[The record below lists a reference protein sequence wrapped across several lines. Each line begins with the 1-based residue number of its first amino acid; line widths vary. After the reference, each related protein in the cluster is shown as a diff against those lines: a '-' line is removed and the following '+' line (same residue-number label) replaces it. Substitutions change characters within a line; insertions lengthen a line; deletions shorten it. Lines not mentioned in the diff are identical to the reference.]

1 MDMLK
6 SKIIE
11 SQNLFLET
19 HLDYC
24 QTVITTGIKKETSL
38 VFQAEANWKREDFQ
52 RVLSSIFDNRNYSSY
67 QANYNFDLLDL
78 EVKDYNQEFLQTV
91 WDAMTNPNK
100 LGGLSIKSSYTLAT
114 ALQTI
119 FSDWYNIHYIVKS
132 GEDTNEEMSPGKK
145 ALVLLELLISLKDSK
160 CPILID
166 QPEDDLDN
174 RSIYEDLVQY
184 IKSKKLERQIIVVTH
199 NANVVLGA
207 DAEDIII
214 CYNEKNLRISIMA
227 TYFELKR
234 YIGKLFGQRDLEDN
248 DDDISVSL
256 TNRRSYS
263 DGNSISFIISNSDL
277 KDLYDKVSE
286 FSTGNLEFMTPKSYE
301 VAVNLDY
308 PFLHRDDCQIIS
320 NDVSNGIKYTLA
332 SLSIEYCI
340 FLLLEIIDSYKTD
353 NRRPV
358 ILMRLHR
365 SIDYCHRPQNSE
377 EVTFQTLLP
386 QMIDVLSLKIDADK
400 PTTQSDFREYK
411 TSFSFQFMYRSGV
424 ALIEFLDID
433 DIFHLNRTIRDRIDF
448 TQFDTPPLRKYSSD
462 VVDYY
467 KLALASNDPY
477 IEYLSFYHVMEY
489 FYDEVFKNKMVED
502 LRAKITHPDFV
513 YKDDDKVY
521 QIALFVKNRM

>member
-1 MDMLK
+1 
-6 SKIIE
+6 
-11 SQNLFLET
+11 
-19 HLDYC
+19 
-24 QTVITTGIKKETSL
+24 
-38 VFQAEANWKREDFQ
+38 
-52 RVLSSIFDNRNYSSY
+52 
-67 QANYNFDLLDL
+67 
-78 EVKDYNQEFLQTV
+78 
-91 WDAMTNPNK
+91 
-100 LGGLSIKSSYTLAT
+100 
-114 ALQTI
+114 
-119 FSDWYNIHYIVKS
+119 
-132 GEDTNEEMSPGKK
+132 
-145 ALVLLELLISLKDSK
+145 
-160 CPILID
+160 
-166 QPEDDLDN
+166 
-174 RSIYEDLVQY
+174 
-184 IKSKKLERQIIVVTH
+184 
-199 NANVVLGA
+199 
-207 DAEDIII
+207 
-214 CYNEKNLRISIMA
+214 MA

-521 QIALFVKNRM
+521 QIGLFVKNRMQMDDKSGLGDERESLKYVLCEYVPIDDLKTRISLIDPNATQYYQSTKVGFCNAPIIPWGDTQGVYTQLAKRIYFTRNSLVHSKSGKNNERYKPYSDEVQLQKETPLAKAIAELIIINSSSIM

>member
-1 MDMLK
+1 MTLKKENRKNEQIHRLSEKIPNEKSKLKQAQERKQTAARLVQTMDMLK

-67 QANYNFDLLDL
+67 KANYNFDLLDL

-100 LGGLSIKSSYTLAT
+100 LGGLSIKPSYTLTT

-214 CYNEKNLRISIMA
+214 CYNEKNL
-227 TYFELKR
+227 EDKHHG
-234 YIGKLFGQRDLEDN
+234 YIF
-248 DDDISVSL
+248 
-256 TNRRSYS
+256 
-263 DGNSISFIISNSDL
+263 
-277 KDLYDKVSE
+277 
-286 FSTGNLEFMTPKSYE
+286 
-301 VAVNLDY
+301 
-308 PFLHRDDCQIIS
+308 
-320 NDVSNGIKYTLA
+320 
-332 SLSIEYCI
+332 
-340 FLLLEIIDSYKTD
+340 
-353 NRRPV
+353 
-358 ILMRLHR
+358 
-365 SIDYCHRPQNSE
+365 
-377 EVTFQTLLP
+377 
-386 QMIDVLSLKIDADK
+386 
-400 PTTQSDFREYK
+400 
-411 TSFSFQFMYRSGV
+411 
-424 ALIEFLDID
+424 
-433 DIFHLNRTIRDRIDF
+433 
-448 TQFDTPPLRKYSSD
+448 
-462 VVDYY
+462 
-467 KLALASNDPY
+467 
-477 IEYLSFYHVMEY
+477 
-489 FYDEVFKNKMVED
+489 
-502 LRAKITHPDFV
+502 
-513 YKDDDKVY
+513 
-521 QIALFVKNRM
+521 